1 MNTKRSY
8 TEKEFLEEFNFKETT
23 IPNQKIYQ
31 RFFKNGNT
39 LLECRTIPI
48 IGLYASPDIPER
60 FQIKNITEL
69 I

>member
-31 RFFKNGNT
+31 RFFINGNT
-39 LLECRTIPI
+39 LLECRTIPT
-48 IGLYASPDIPER
+48 IGLHSCNNAPER
-60 FQIKNITEL
+60 FKIINTTL